1 MNIRPRRHK
10 RNVLVDMT
18 PLIDVVF
25 LLLIFFMVSTTFD
38 RQTQL
43 KVDLPEASST
53 AEESQELRVIEV
65 VVDARGHFYLDNQEL
80 VTHDLKTLKQALKKA
95 AKGEADVPVRVT
107 SDRRAPFE
115 AVIMVMDAAGQLGMS
130 HLSFLTRAAHPAE

>member
-10 RNVLVDMT
+10 RSVVVDMT

-43 KVDLPEASST
+43 KVDLPQASAT
-53 AEESQELRVIEV
+53 AEEAEEPDVIEV
-65 VVDARGHFYLDNQEL
+65 TVDREGHFYLDDKEL
-80 VTHDLKTLKQALKKA
+80 VSHDVETLKRALKKA
-95 AKGEADVPVRVT
+95 AGGRSDVPVRVT
-107 SDRRAPFE
+107 SDRQAPFQ
-115 AVIMVMDAAGQLGMS
+115 AVIEVMDAAGQLGMS
-130 HLSFLTRAAHPAE
+130 HLSFLTRASPTVE